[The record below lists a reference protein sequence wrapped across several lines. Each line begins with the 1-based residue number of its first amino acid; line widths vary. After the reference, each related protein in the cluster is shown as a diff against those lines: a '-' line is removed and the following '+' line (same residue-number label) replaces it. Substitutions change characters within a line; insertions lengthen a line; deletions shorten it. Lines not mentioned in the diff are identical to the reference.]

1 MNRKIPKNGIIKC
14 KTDKLGR
21 ISIPAQYRRELGIE
35 PQEEVSMVF
44 DGNGMYVFKETEEEI
59 LERKCNEILSAAFT
73 CKDMNVEEREKLGEL
88 LVKLI
93 GESEEC

>member
-1 MNRKIPKNGIIKC
+1 M
-14 KTDKLGR
+14 
-21 ISIPAQYRRELGIE
+21 
-35 PQEEVSMVF
+35 
-44 DGNGMYVFKETEEEI
+44 
-59 LERKCNEILSAAFT
+59 SAAFT